1 MVRRKLGFRCVCIFR
16 IRDMCVTGNQFFS
29 PDHVFLKSQ
38 KWEYGVVRVFPFL
51 PLFSLEQHKKPR
63 SVTYVSPD
71 GPGCLYSEMCDR
83 PAPSLAVPC
92 SLGHRPLGFLSV
104 PRARRGTCEHAGT
117 ASGTRLR
124 GRELLMKWGPRKD
137 LKKIITKMNKNKS

>member
-1 MVRRKLGFRCVCIFR
+1 MRRKLGFRCVCIFR

-124 GRELLMKWGPRKD
+124 GQELLMKWGPRKD